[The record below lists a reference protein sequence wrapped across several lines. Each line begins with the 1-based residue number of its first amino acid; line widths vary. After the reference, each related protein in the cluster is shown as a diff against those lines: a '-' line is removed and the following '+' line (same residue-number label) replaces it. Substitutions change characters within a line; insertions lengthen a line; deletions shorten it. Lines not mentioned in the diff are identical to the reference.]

1 MATFVLHANTPCAGK
16 GNVST
21 LSGPNHSIAV
31 SVAGV
36 GAVFAQF
43 QVWGREDGGEHG
55 KINGLVTVSGTT
67 SATQTVTFTGRYKE
81 IWLELVGISA
91 ASTFSATIT
100 TLETEFATKA
110 ELDAAVAAN
119 GGQSLGPAVSV
130 AGVLWGWVP
139 AASGY
144 QPSTSLRYASFAALN
159 AALPPSAALNGA
171 IAEYGMI
178 VGSGYVRARC
188 NGTRW
193 ATMVGQSPVVLA
205 NPFSVEPVADT
216 NTVDTALFTAPAGL
230 LGVGEEWEL
239 ALPGDTRTN
248 TGTDSLM
255 SLIGV
260 SVLLAQSILTQS
272 FGACL
277 ARFVISSTS
286 SFRRTFAQSLV
297 TGRVNIATDTT
308 APIAFVG
315 RYTPATIGNAIDVR
329 LLRLTRIG

>member
-16 GNVST
+16 GNVSA
-21 LSGPNHSIAV
+21 LSGPKHSIAV

-130 AGVLWGWVP
+130 AGVLKTWLY
-139 AASGY
+139 SEM
-144 QPSTSLRYASFAALN
+144 
-159 AALPPSAALNGA
+159 SA
-171 IAEYGMI
+171 I
-178 VGSGYVRARC
+178 
-188 NGTRW
+188 
-193 ATMVGQSPVVLA
+193 
-205 NPFSVEPVADT
+205 
-216 NTVDTALFTAPAGL
+216 
-230 LGVGEEWEL
+230 
-239 ALPGDTRTN
+239 
-248 TGTDSLM
+248 
-255 SLIGV
+255 
-260 SVLLAQSILTQS
+260 
-272 FGACL
+272 
-277 ARFVISSTS
+277 
-286 SFRRTFAQSLV
+286 
-297 TGRVNIATDTT
+297 
-308 APIAFVG
+308 
-315 RYTPATIGNAIDVR
+315 
-329 LLRLTRIG
+329 